1 MAQGKLKVKT
11 KVPTSAKGKA
21 KSNKNR
27 KGLPIQRRN
36 NAPIQPKKKKFE
48 EAHKLKQ
55 MISKTVNRAMENEL
69 REKALG
75 GKMSLVRKE
84 PSTSQKK

>member
-11 KVPTSAKGKA
+11 KVPASAKGKA
-21 KSNKNR
+21 KNKSNK
-27 KGLPIQRRN
+27 GPGIQRRN

-48 EAHKLKQ
+48 ESHKLKQ

-69 REKALG
+69 REKALD
-75 GKMSLVRKE
+75 GKQSLRRKE
-84 PSTSQKK
+84 ASTSQKK

>member
-21 KSNKNR
+21 KSKNKNR
-27 KGLPIQRRN
+27 LPIQRRN

-75 GKMSLVRKE
+75 GKMSLVKKE
-84 PSTSQKK
+84 SSTSQKK